1 MSLHGLGDPVIYR
14 TCFMPQHLVWFRSDL
29 RTLDN
34 PALFAASQ
42 QGQVTGLFLLT
53 PEQWRVHG
61 ISDYKIAFML
71 RSIDVASQH
80 LAKLGIE
87 TQIVLGSDFGDAPS
101 QVLAAAKSINATKV
115 FWNDEVAIDEQR
127 RDTRVTSALA
137 DAGIAVERHQ
147 GFTSLPPGSVRKPDG
162 SPYSVFTPFKKRW
175 FAHCID
181 RGIHC
186 LPRPEPQGSPVAG
199 ALTPAVVDGVSKS
212 FGEDRWPSGEA
223 NALTTLQEF
232 AAEKIR
238 DYESERDL
246 PNLQGTSQLSPH
258 LAAGTISA
266 NQCLEA
272 AYQHNDHRLFGG
284 NPGADTWISE
294 LVWRE
299 FYNHILAEHP
309 RLATGHAFKKETDA
323 LPWNLSKE
331 QLQRWQQGETGFP
344 FVDAGMRQLNA
355 TGWMH
360 NRLRMVTAQF
370 LAKHLFLDWRLGE
383 SYFMARLVD
392 GDFAANN
399 GGWQWSASTGTDA
412 VPYFR
417 IFNPIRQAE
426 RFDPNGDFVRRMIPE
441 LAGADKKQVLEPWKY
456 GGVDGYPAPMIDL
469 STARDQ
475 TLAVWKLARS

>member
-1 MSLHGLGDPVIYR
+1 
-14 TCFMPQHLVWFRSDL
+14 
-29 RTLDN
+29 
-34 PALFAASQ
+34 
-42 QGQVTGLFLLT
+42 
-53 PEQWRVHG
+53 
-61 ISDYKIAFML
+61 
-71 RSIDVASQH
+71 
-80 LAKLGIE
+80 
-87 TQIVLGSDFGDAPS
+87 
-101 QVLAAAKSINATKV
+101 
-115 FWNDEVAIDEQR
+115 
-127 RDTRVTSALA
+127 
-137 DAGIAVERHQ
+137 
-147 GFTSLPPGSVRKPDG
+147 VRKPDG

-199 ALTPAVVDGVSKS
+199 ALTPAVVDDVSKS

-309 RLATGHAFKKETDA
+309 RLAMGHAFKKETDA

>member
-1 MSLHGLGDPVIYR
+1 M
-14 TCFMPQHLVWFRSDL
+14 
-29 RTLDN
+29 
-34 PALFAASQ
+34 
-42 QGQVTGLFLLT
+42 GQ
-53 PEQWRVHG
+53 
-61 ISDYKIAFML
+61 
-71 RSIDVASQH
+71 
-80 LAKLGIE
+80 
-87 TQIVLGSDFGDAPS
+87 
-101 QVLAAAKSINATKV
+101 
-115 FWNDEVAIDEQR
+115 
-127 RDTRVTSALA
+127 
-137 DAGIAVERHQ
+137 
-147 GFTSLPPGSVRKPDG
+147 
-162 SPYSVFTPFKKRW
+162 
-175 FAHCID
+175 
-181 RGIHC
+181 
-186 LPRPEPQGSPVAG
+186 
-199 ALTPAVVDGVSKS
+199 
-212 FGEDRWPSGEA
+212 
-223 NALTTLQEF
+223 
-232 AAEKIR
+232 
-238 DYESERDL
+238 
-246 PNLQGTSQLSPH
+246 
-258 LAAGTISA
+258 
-266 NQCLEA
+266 
-272 AYQHNDHRLFGG
+272 
-284 NPGADTWISE
+284 
-294 LVWRE
+294 
-299 FYNHILAEHP
+299 
-309 RLATGHAFKKETDA
+309 AFKKETDA

-426 RFDPNGDFVRRMIPE
+426 RFDPNGGFVRRMIPE